1 VATNQNQRG
10 QGGYQGGGYQG
21 SSRQGGFGARG
32 DDRDDTPTINLQGIV
47 FGAKPAADLFS
58 TQAERAAEEVSRA
71 SEQMNKSSQ
80 LRRFYDELVMWQEKV
95 GSDDAKF
102 TDCEP
107 YIRMLKAKAAYAKGR
122 KHVDANFR
130 AMFDRLIDQ
139 SSNAATL
146 RQAKLFFEA
155 FMAYYKIHR
164 AQ

>member
-1 VATNQNQRG
+1 MATNQYSNPRGPGGFQGGQR
-10 QGGYQGGGYQG
+10 QGGYAP
-21 SSRQGGFGARG
+21 RN
-32 DDRDDTPTINLQGIV
+32 DDREDVATINLQGIV

-58 TQAERAAEEVSRA
+58 TQAEQSAEEVSRA
-71 SEQMNKSSQ
+71 SKEMNKSSQ

-95 GSDDAKF
+95 GADDVKF
-102 TDCEP
+102 SDCEP

-130 AMFDRLIDQ
+130 ALFDRLIDQ
-139 SSNAATL
+139 STNAATL

-155 FMAYYKIHR
+155 FMAYYKIYR

>member
-1 VATNQNQRG
+1 MATNQQYNPRG
-10 QGGYQGGGYQG
+10 PGSFQGGQ
-21 SSRQGGFGARG
+21 RQSGFAPRS
-32 DDRDDTPTINLQGIV
+32 DDREDIPTISLQGIV
-47 FGAKPAADLFS
+47 FGNKPAADLFS

-71 SEQMNKSSQ
+71 SKEMNKSSQ

-95 GSDDAKF
+95 GSDDGKF
-102 TDCEP
+102 SDCEP

-130 AMFDRLIDQ
+130 ALFDRLIDQ
-139 SSNAATL
+139 STSAATL

>member
-1 VATNQNQRG
+1 MATNPYSNQQRG
-10 QGGYQGGGYQG
+10 PGGYQGGQ
-21 SSRQGGFGARG
+21 RQGGFASRS
-32 DDRDDTPTINLQGIV
+32 DDRDDVATINLQSIV
-47 FGAKPAADLFS
+47 LGAKPAADLFS

-71 SEQMNKSSQ
+71 SKEMNKSSQ

-95 GSDDAKF
+95 GTDDAKF

-130 AMFDRLIDQ
+130 ALFDRLIDQ
-139 SSNAATL
+139 STSAATL